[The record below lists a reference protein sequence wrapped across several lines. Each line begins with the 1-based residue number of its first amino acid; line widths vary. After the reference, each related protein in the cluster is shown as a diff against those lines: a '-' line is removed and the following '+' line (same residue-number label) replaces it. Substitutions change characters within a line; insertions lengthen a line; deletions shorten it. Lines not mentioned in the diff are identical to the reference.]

1 MQNNRQEIIHFIQQ
15 LLEDKK
21 GENIEIFD
29 LKDTDYFVDYV
40 MIATAFVDKH
50 ALALLDTLKKELK
63 QKGESFFNIDDENPN
78 WIVADLGDIIVHIFT
93 ENQRKKFNLEEF
105 LSKIAMQQRLES

>member
-1 MQNNRQEIIHFIQQ
+1 MRKEVVLKIKN
-15 LLEDKK
+15 LLDEKK
-21 GENIEIFD
+21 AENIEIFD

-40 MIATAFVDKH
+40 VIATALVDKH

-63 QKGESFFNIDDENPN
+63 EQGENFLHIDDENPE
-78 WIVADLGDIIVHIFT
+78 WIVADLGDILVHLFT

-105 LSKIAMQQRLES
+105 LSKLTQKDSSN